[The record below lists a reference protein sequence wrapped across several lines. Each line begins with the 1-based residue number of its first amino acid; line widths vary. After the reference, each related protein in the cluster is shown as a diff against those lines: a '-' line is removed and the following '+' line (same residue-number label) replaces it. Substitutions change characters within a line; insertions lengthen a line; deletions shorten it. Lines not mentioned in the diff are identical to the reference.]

1 MNLLL
6 YRAEL
11 PCHTLIKRI
20 YYLLESLS
28 TFINMTKAVFL
39 DRDGTLNYEIK
50 GDLTRPA
57 QLRLYKNVP
66 EALKLLR
73 QAGYK
78 LIVVTNQSLIARGLI
93 PESGLG
99 LIHQRLK
106 GLLDKKG
113 VRLDRIYYCPH
124 HPTRGTVKRFTKVC
138 DCRKPEP
145 GMLKQAIRDFRVD
158 PKQSFFIG
166 DTVRDMGAARKMGI
180 KFILLLTGYGRAT
193 LKEIAKKEPAF
204 ISGNL
209 LKACKFIVRTENI
222 NV

>member
-1 MNLLL
+1 
-6 YRAEL
+6 
-11 PCHTLIKRI
+11 
-20 YYLLESLS
+20 
-28 TFINMTKAVFL
+28 MTKAVFL
-39 DRDGTLNYEIK
+39 DRDGTINVEIK
-50 GDLTRPA
+50 GDLSRPS

-93 PESGLG
+93 PEKGLH
-99 LIHQRLK
+99 LIHRKLK
-106 GLLDKKG
+106 GLLAKKG

-124 HPTRGTVKRFTKVC
+124 HPTKGTVKRFTKAC
-138 DCRKPEP
+138 DCRKPES
-145 GMLKQAIRDFRVD
+145 GMLKWGIRDFRVD

-166 DTVRDMGAARKMGI
+166 DTLRDMGAAKKIGI
-180 KFILLLTGYGRAT
+180 RFILLLTGYGRAT
-193 LKEIAKKEPAF
+193 LKGIDKKSPPSTAPKLRNGEGRPALIAG
-204 ISGNL
+204 SL

>member
-1 MNLLL
+1 
-6 YRAEL
+6 
-11 PCHTLIKRI
+11 
-20 YYLLESLS
+20 
-28 TFINMTKAVFL
+28 MTKAVFL

-93 PESGLG
+93 PESGLD
-99 LIHQRLK
+99 LIHQRMK
-106 GLLDKKG
+106 QLLARQG
-113 VRLDRIYYCPH
+113 VRIDGIYYCPH
-124 HPTRGTVKRFTKVC
+124 HPTRGTVRRFTKAC

-145 GMLKQAIRDFRVD
+145 GMLKKAIRDFRVD

-166 DTVRDMGAARKMGI
+166 DTRRDMGAARKMGI
-180 KFILLLTGYGRAT
+180 RFILLLTGYGRST
-193 LKEIAKKEPAF
+193 LKGIDKKSPPAF
-204 ISGNL
+204 IAGSL
-209 LKACKFIVRTENI
+209 LKASKLITAN
-222 NV
+222 

>member
-1 MNLLL
+1 
-6 YRAEL
+6 
-11 PCHTLIKRI
+11 
-20 YYLLESLS
+20 
-28 TFINMTKAVFL
+28 MTKAVFL

-93 PESGLG
+93 PETGLH
-99 LIHQRLK
+99 LIHRKLK
-106 GLLDKKG
+106 GLLAKNG
-113 VRLDRIYYCPH
+113 VRLDGIYYCPH
-124 HPTRGTVKRFTKVC
+124 HPTRGTVKRFTKAC

-145 GMLKQAIRDFRVD
+145 GMLKKAIRDFRVD

-166 DTVRDMGAARKMGI
+166 DTRRDMGAARKMRI
-180 KFILLLTGYGRAT
+180 RFILLLTGYGRKT
-193 LKEIAKKEPAF
+193 LKEINRKEPAF
-204 ISGNL
+204 ISGSL
-209 LKACKFIVRTENI
+209 LKACKFVVSEFQ
-222 NV
+222 

>member
-1 MNLLL
+1 MRVCQLL
-6 YRAEL
+6 
-11 PCHTLIKRI
+11 
-20 YYLLESLS
+20 S
-28 TFINMTKAVFL
+28 MTKAVFL

-93 PESGLG
+93 PESGLD
-99 LIHQRLK
+99 LIHQRMK
-106 GLLDKKG
+106 QLLARQG
-113 VRLDRIYYCPH
+113 VRIDGIYYCPH
-124 HPTRGTVKRFTKVC
+124 HPTRGTVRRFTKAC

-145 GMLKQAIRDFRVD
+145 GMLKKAIRDFRVD

-166 DTVRDMGAARKMGI
+166 DTRRDMGAARKMGI
-180 KFILLLTGYGRAT
+180 RFILLLTGYGRST
-193 LKEIAKKEPAF
+193 LKGIDKKSPPAF
-204 ISGNL
+204 IAGSL
-209 LKACKFIVRTENI
+209 LKASKLITAN
-222 NV
+222 

>member
-1 MNLLL
+1 
-6 YRAEL
+6 
-11 PCHTLIKRI
+11 
-20 YYLLESLS
+20 
-28 TFINMTKAVFL
+28 MTKAVFL

-93 PESGLG
+93 PEKGLG
-99 LIHQRLK
+99 LIHHRLRK
-106 GLLDKKG
+106 ILARQG
-113 VRLDRIYYCPH
+113 VRIDGIYYCPH
-124 HPTRGTVKRFTKVC
+124 HPIRGTVRRFTKAC

-145 GMLKQAIRDFRVD
+145 GMLKRAIKDFRID

-166 DTVRDMGAARKMGI
+166 DTLRDMGAAQKMRI
-180 KFILLLTGYGRAT
+180 KFILLLTGYGRKT
-193 LKEIAKKEPAF
+193 LKELNRKSPPALIAG
-204 ISGNL
+204 SL
-209 LKACKFIVRTENI
+209 LKACKFITAN
-222 NV
+222 